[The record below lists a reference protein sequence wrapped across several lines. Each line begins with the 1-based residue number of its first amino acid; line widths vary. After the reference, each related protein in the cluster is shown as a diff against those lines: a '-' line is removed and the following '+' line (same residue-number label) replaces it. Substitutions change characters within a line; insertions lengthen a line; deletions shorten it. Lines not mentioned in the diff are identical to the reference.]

1 MSTYELDGKVVLITG
16 GTGGTGGLGSA
27 TARALIARGARVGI
41 VDLHPQTP
49 EIASRVSPSDVV
61 GVTADV
67 CDRDALHDAVALL
80 CERFGRVDIAIA
92 NAGIMGRGST
102 LRTMPAPAIGKVLA
116 VNVNGVINTVNAAME
131 QIVANQGQVVLISSV
146 FAFLNGTGAI
156 PYAMSKAA
164 VEQLGR
170 GLRVELAQHG
180 ASATTA
186 YFALIQTDMIKHGVD
201 EDPAIAELLSRTAP
215 RPLLKRI
222 EPNEAAHAERAREE
236 GDVADA
242 AHVRGEDRGVLD
254 GLPITAKD
262 SYETA
267 GMRTAD
273 ERTRQTPGR
282 SAACAGRASSSSV
295 RRTCLRADQVVQAD
309 NNPAFGPTSNPWDP
323 PPTTARLGR
332 RGSSGDGRRAGR
344 LRS

>member
-1 MSTYELDGKVVLITG
+1 MTTYELDGKVVLI
-16 GTGGTGGLGSA
+16 TGGTGGLGSA

-41 VDLHPQTP
+41 VDLHPQTS
-49 EIASRVSPSDVV
+49 EIAARLAPSGVV

-67 CDRDALHDAVALL
+67 CDRDALHDAVGRL

-92 NAGIMGRGST
+92 NAGVMGRGST
-102 LRTMPAPAIGKVLA
+102 LRTMPAPAIDKVLA

-131 QIVANQGQVVLISSV
+131 QIVANQGQIVLISSV

-186 YFALIQTDMIKHGVD
+186 YFSLIQTDMIKHGVD
-201 EDPAIAELLSRTAP
+201 EDPTIAELLARTSP

-222 EPNEAAHAERAREE
+222 EPDEAAQAIVNAIEHRSPRVIRPARWTPLS
-236 GDVADA
+236 VL
-242 AHVRGEDRGVLD
+242 RGV
-254 GLPITAKD
+254 I
-262 SYETA
+262 
-267 GMRTAD
+267 
-273 ERTRQTPGR
+273 
-282 SAACAGRASSSSV
+282 
-295 RRTCLRADQVVQAD
+295 
-309 NNPAFGPTSNPWDP
+309 NPAID
-323 PPTTARLGR
+323 ARMAGDRKVRALLR
-332 RGSSGDGRRAGR
+332 RVEAR
-344 LRS
+344 